1 MVPEL
6 LLSFS
11 QPDKVVRSAKAHNH
25 TSHLHIMSD
34 WLVMQKNSK
43 IKLNLND
50 EIALKT
56 TEHTS
61 AAHKLFDYNSLCD
74 LNSIFSPGEVE
85 KQTRFKWFQ
94 L

>member
-1 MVPEL
+1 
-6 LLSFS
+6 
-11 QPDKVVRSAKAHNH
+11 
-25 TSHLHIMSD
+25 
-34 WLVMQKNSK
+34 MQKTSK

-85 KQTRFKWFQ
+85 KQTRFK
-94 L
+94 

>member
-1 MVPEL
+1 MSVV
-6 LLSFS
+6 
-11 QPDKVVRSAKAHNH
+11 DKTVC
-25 TSHLHIMSD
+25 
-34 WLVMQKNSK
+34 LVMQKTSK

-56 TEHTS
+56 TGHTS

-85 KQTRFKWFQ
+85 KQTRMVSNGFNFEIF
-94 L
+94 

>member
-34 WLVMQKNSK
+34 WLSGNA

-74 LNSIFSPGEVE
+74 LNSIFSPGKVE

>member
-1 MVPEL
+1 MSVV
-6 LLSFS
+6 
-11 QPDKVVRSAKAHNH
+11 DKTVC
-25 TSHLHIMSD
+25 
-34 WLVMQKNSK
+34 LVMQKNSK

-74 LNSIFSPGEVE
+74 LNSIFSSGEVE
-85 KQTRFKWFQ
+85 KHTHMVSNGFNFEIF
-94 L
+94 